1 MRGARQPAAANEESK
16 QTRHNPGTVRTVAI
30 LAATLIL
37 VGSAIAAS
45 SNSIRP
51 LTEAERAAVHAAHEY
66 HTGCPV
72 ALSQLRLLE
81 VRYVGFD
88 NRSHWGELVVNARV
102 ASDLSRVFDELY
114 AIRFPIHH
122 MQFADMYGALK
133 NVPRDGDFTASFEC
147 RQASSS
153 PCTKTATGTTG
164 SWSEHAFGEAI
175 DLNPVENPYVGCGM
189 TRDATARS
197 YVNRST
203 YRRGMVDTAV
213 IRAFA
218 SIGWGWGGSWSG
230 STKDYMHFSING
242 H

>member
-1 MRGARQPAAANEESK
+1 MRPAEELDP
-16 QTRHNPGTVRTVAI
+16 TRHNAGIVRVAAVLFGTLVLVGAA
-30 LAATLIL
+30 LAA
-37 VGSAIAAS
+37 SAS
-45 SNSIRP
+45 SIRP
-51 LTEAERAAVHAAHEY
+51 LTNEDRVAVREAHEY
-66 HTGCPV
+66 HAGCPV

-81 VRYVGFD
+81 VRYLGFD
-88 NRSHWGELVVNARV
+88 GRSHWGELVVNARV
-102 ASDLSRVFDELY
+102 ASDLARVFEQLY
-114 AIRFPIHH
+114 TMRFPIHH
-122 MQFADMYGALK
+122 MQFGDTYGTLK

-153 PCTKTATGTTG
+153 PCTKTANGTTG

-189 TRDATARS
+189 TRDATALS
-197 YVNRST
+197 YVNRSRD
-203 YRRGMVDTAV
+203 RRGMVDAGV
-213 IRAFA
+213 VRAFA